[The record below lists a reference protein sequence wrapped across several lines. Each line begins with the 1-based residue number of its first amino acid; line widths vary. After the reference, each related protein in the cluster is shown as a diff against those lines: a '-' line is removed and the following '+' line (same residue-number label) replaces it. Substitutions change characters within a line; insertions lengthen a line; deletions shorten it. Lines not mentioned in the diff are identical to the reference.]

1 MTLYD
6 PIGSII
12 EARLVERM
20 RHLAD
25 KPPYSVAREHSVG
38 VERDDVADVLRNAR
52 WVTVSSYKSGVGSST
67 QQSIQ
72 LVQLTALAFPPDPS
86 ALALI
91 PYTSAM
97 QQQETVA
104 SRRGPVSMIETR
116 NAVRGCPAQFLIAF
130 GGLARSIGP
139 VR

>member
-1 MTLYD
+1 MTLHD

-12 EARLVERM
+12 EVRLVERM
-20 RHLAD
+20 GHLAD
-25 KPPYSVAREHSVG
+25 KSPYSIAREHSVG
-38 VERDDVADVLRNAR
+38 VQRDDVADVLRHAR
-52 WVTVSSYKSGVGSST
+52 WVTVSSYESGVGSST

-91 PYTSAM
+91 PYASAV

-104 SRRGPVSMIETR
+104 SRSGPVSMIESG
-116 NAVRGCPAQFLIAF
+116 NALPGDLE
-130 GGLARSIGP
+130 
-139 VR
+139 